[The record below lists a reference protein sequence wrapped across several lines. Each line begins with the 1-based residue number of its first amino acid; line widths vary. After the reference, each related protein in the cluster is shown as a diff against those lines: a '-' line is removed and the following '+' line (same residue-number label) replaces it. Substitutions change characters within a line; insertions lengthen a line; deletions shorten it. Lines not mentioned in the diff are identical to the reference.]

1 MDKQLLNEMNN
12 AYYIL
17 ELKEAEIFHALFHR
31 IFDLESGW
39 YSGHYYKDDNSKW
52 FLTSYPIPVID
63 VRGFCDIEIGFE
75 KISISTKLKRDSF
88 LTYSSNTQQ
97 EYPYLLGS
105 GMNC

>member
-63 VRGFCDIEIGFE
+63 VRGFCDIEIGFD
-75 KISISTKLKRDSF
+75 KISISTKLKRDRT
-88 LTYSSNTQQ
+88 LTYSIEKFENY
-97 EYPYLLGS
+97 EFEVYGV
-105 GMNC
+105 NN